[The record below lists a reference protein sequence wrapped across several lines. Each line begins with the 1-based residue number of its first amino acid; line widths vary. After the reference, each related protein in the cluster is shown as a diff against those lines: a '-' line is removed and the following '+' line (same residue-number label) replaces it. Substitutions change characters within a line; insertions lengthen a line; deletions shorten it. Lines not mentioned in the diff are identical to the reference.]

1 MKLCDLHTHSIYSDG
16 TSTPD
21 ELIGLARE
29 AGLCAVALTDHNTVS
44 GIPHF
49 LRAAEGSGILAV
61 PGIEVSSD
69 YLGNEL
75 HIVGLFR
82 TLAHLDAM
90 EDYVA
95 AYLERKEQSNVDLCD
110 NLCAA
115 GYDISY
121 EKIKAATPDGVVN
134 RALIAAELLRCGYV
148 ESIKAA
154 FATLLSKKGGY
165 YHEPQKLDAFE
176 VIGKQR
182 EFGAIPILAH
192 PFLSLEEAQLRTF
205 LPRAKAAGLVGMETD
220 YSTFDESTTAL
231 AHALTEEYGLLPSG
245 GSDYHGTNKP
255 DICIGVGRGSLRV
268 PYDYY
273 LALMT
278 NFLKK

>member
-16 TSTPD
+16 TCAPN
-21 ELIGLARE
+21 ELIALAER
-29 AGLCAVALTDHNTVS
+29 AGLCAIALTDHNTVS

-49 LRAAEGSGILAV
+49 LRVAEGSGILAV

-75 HIVGLFR
+75 HIVGLFK

-95 AYLERKEQSNVDLCD
+95 AYLERKEQSNVDLCA

-115 GYDISY
+115 GYEISY
-121 EKIKAATPDGVVN
+121 EKIKDATPDGVVN
-134 RALIAAELLRCGYV
+134 RALIAAELMRCGYV

-176 VIGKQR
+176 VIGKLR

-192 PFLSLEEAQLRTF
+192 PFLSLDEAQLRTF
-205 LPRAKAAGLVGMETD
+205 LPRAKQAGLVGMETD
-220 YSTFDESTTAL
+220 YSTFDAETTAL
-231 AHALTEEYGLLPSG
+231 AHALAEEYGLCPSG
-245 GSDYHGTNKP
+245 GSDFHGTNKP
-255 DICIGVGRGSLRV
+255 DIRVGVGKGMLAV
-268 PYDYY
+268 PYEYY
-273 LALMT
+273 ENLM
-278 NFLKK
+278 K

>member
-21 ELIGLARE
+21 ELIRLAGE
-29 AGLCAVALTDHNTVS
+29 AGLCAIALTDHNTVS

-49 LRAAEGSGILAV
+49 LRAAKGSAVLAV

-82 TLAHLDAM
+82 TLDHLDEV
-90 EDYVA
+90 EDYVR
-95 AYLERKEQSNVDLCD
+95 AYLVRKEQSNVDLCN

-115 GYDISY
+115 GYEISY
-121 EKIKAATPDGVVN
+121 EKVKAATPDGVVN

-165 YHEPQKLDAFE
+165 YHEPQKLDALE
-176 VIGKQR
+176 VIGKLR

-192 PFLSLEEAQLRTF
+192 PFLSLDEAQLRTF
-205 LPRAKAAGLVGMETD
+205 LPLAKDAGLIGMETD
-220 YSTFDESTTAL
+220 YSTFDEETTAL
-231 AHALTEEYGLLPSG
+231 AHTLADEYGLIPSG

-255 DICIGVGRGSLRV
+255 DIKVGVGRGTLAV
-268 PYDYY
+268 PFAYY
-273 LALMT
+273 ENLM
-278 NFLKK
+278 K

>member
-21 ELIGLARE
+21 ELIRLAE
-29 AGLCAVALTDHNTVS
+29 AAGLCAIALTDHNTVS

-49 LRAAEGSGILAV
+49 LRAAKGSEVLAV

-75 HIVGLFR
+75 HIVGLFK
-82 TLAHLDAM
+82 TLDHLDQV
-90 EDYVA
+90 EDYVR
-95 AYLERKEQSNVDLCD
+95 AYLARKEQSNVELCA

-115 GYDISY
+115 GYEISY

-134 RALIAAELLRCGYV
+134 RALIAAELMRCGYV

-154 FATLLSKKGGY
+154 FATLLSKKGGF
-165 YHEPQKLDAFE
+165 YHEPQKPDALE
-176 VIGKQR
+176 VIGKLR

-192 PFLSLEEAQLRTF
+192 PFLSLDEAQLRTF
-205 LPRAKAAGLVGMETD
+205 LPLAKDAGLIGMETD
-220 YSTFDESTTAL
+220 YSTFDEATTAL
-231 AHALTEEYGLLPSG
+231 AHAIADEYGLCHSG

-255 DICIGVGRGSLRV
+255 DIRVGTGKGTLAV
-268 PYDYY
+268 PYVYY
-273 LALMT
+273 ENLM
-278 NFLKK
+278 K

>member
-16 TSTPD
+16 TSSPD
-21 ELIGLARE
+21 ELIRLAE
-29 AGLCAVALTDHNTVS
+29 QAGLCAIALTDHNTVS

-49 LRAAEGSGILAV
+49 LEAAKGSGITAV

-82 TLAHLDAM
+82 TLDHLSEV
-90 EDYVA
+90 EDYVS
-95 AYLERKEQSNVDLCD
+95 AYLERKEQSNVDLCA

-115 GYDISY
+115 GYEISY
-121 EKIKAATPDGVVN
+121 EKVKAATPDGVVN
-134 RALIAAELLRCGYV
+134 RALIAAELMRCGYV
-148 ESIKAA
+148 QSIKSA

-165 YHEPQKLDAFE
+165 YHEPDKLDAFE
-176 VIGKQR
+176 VILKLR

-205 LPRAKAAGLVGMETD
+205 LPKAKAAGLVGMETD
-220 YSTFDESTTAL
+220 YSTFDREMTAL
-231 AHALTEEYGLLPSG
+231 AHELADEYGLCPSG

-255 DICIGVGRGSLRV
+255 DIRVGVGRGTLAV
-268 PYDYY
+268 PFAYY
-273 LALMT
+273 EDLM
-278 NFLKK
+278 K

>member
-16 TSTPD
+16 TSTPA
-21 ELIGLARE
+21 ELIALAKE
-29 AGLCAVALTDHNTVS
+29 AGLCAIALTDHNTVS

-49 LRAAEGSGILAV
+49 LAAAQGSDVIAV

-90 EDYVA
+90 EEYVA
-95 AYLERKEQSNVDLCD
+95 AYLERKEQSNVDLCN

-115 GYDISY
+115 GYEISY
-121 EKIKAATPDGVVN
+121 EKVKGATPDGTVN
-134 RALIAAELLRCGYV
+134 RALIAAELMRCGYV

-165 YHEPQKLDAFE
+165 YHEPEKLDAFD
-176 VIGKQR
+176 VICKLR
-182 EFGAIPILAH
+182 EFCAIPILAH
-192 PFLSLEEAQLRTF
+192 PFLSLDEAQLRTF
-205 LPRAKAAGLVGMETD
+205 LPKACERGLVGMETD
-220 YSTFDESTTAL
+220 YSTFDEATTAL
-231 AHALTEEYGLLPSG
+231 AHALADQYGLCKSG

-255 DICIGVGRGSLRV
+255 DIRVGIGRGTLAV
-268 PYDYY
+268 PFAYY
-273 LALMT
+273 ENLV
-278 NFLKK
+278 K

>member
-16 TSTPD
+16 TCAPD
-21 ELIGLARE
+21 ELIKLAKD
-29 AGLCAVALTDHNTVS
+29 AGLCAIALTDHNTVS

-75 HIVGLFR
+75 HIVGLFQ
-82 TLAHLDAM
+82 TLEHLVEV
-90 EDYVA
+90 EDYVR
-95 AYLERKEQSNVDLCD
+95 AYLARKEQSNVELCA

-115 GYDISY
+115 GYEISY

-165 YHEPQKLDAFE
+165 YHEPSKPSAFE
-176 VIGKQR
+176 VIGKLCK
-182 EFGAIPILAH
+182 FGAIPILAH
-192 PFLSLEEAQLRTF
+192 PFLSLDEAQLRTF
-205 LPRAKAAGLVGMETD
+205 LPRAKQAGLIGMETD
-220 YSTFDESTTAL
+220 YSTFDEETTAL
-231 AHALTEEYGLLPSG
+231 AHALADEYGLKSSG
-245 GSDYHGTNKP
+245 GSDFHGTNKP
-255 DICIGVGRGSLRV
+255 DISVGVGKGTLAV
-268 PYDYY
+268 PYAYY
-273 LALMT
+273 EDLM
-278 NFLKK
+278 K

>member
-21 ELIGLARE
+21 ELIRLARE

-75 HIVGLFR
+75 HIVGLFQ
-82 TLAHLDAM
+82 TLDHLAEM
-90 EDYVA
+90 EDYVF
-95 AYLERKEQSNVDLCD
+95 AYLARKEQSNVDLCA

-115 GYDISY
+115 GYEISY
-121 EKIKAATPDGVVN
+121 EKVKAATPDGVVN

-176 VIGKQR
+176 VISKLR
-182 EFGAIPILAH
+182 ELGAIPILAH
-192 PFLSLEEAQLRTF
+192 PFLSLDEHQLRAF
-205 LPRAKAAGLVGMETD
+205 LPCAKEAGLTGMETD
-220 YSTFDESTTAL
+220 YSTFDEETTAL
-231 AHALTEEYGLLPSG
+231 AHTLADEYGLIPSG
-245 GSDYHGTNKP
+245 GSDYHGINKP
-255 DICIGVGRGSLRV
+255 DIRIGVGKGNLQV
-268 PYDYY
+268 PYEYY
-273 LALMT
+273 LALT
-278 NFLKK
+278 ANSPKK